1 MYEKRI
7 CERCGTG
14 LADSGGVSSVS
25 PAGRVCWYHDNC
37 ARIVAY
43 AKTIVHKLSAFTKS
57 ELPLLLA
64 EVALEMNILNNTKA
78 ALKVAKRRDRAMSP
92 FRKTYRRAFLFA
104 ARAHVDQ
111 RYGAAPYTDHLV
123 DVARTIVEFGFSPY
137 DPSTV
142 KRARHQRLCIAALLH
157 DTIEDTN
164 VGHEEIAAEFGQ
176 ETADIVLAVTN
187 EAGKNRKERFAKTYP
202 KIRDNPDSIIVKL
215 ADRISNGRSCQ
226 KQKKPGLFKMYQ
238 KEWDNFEEALR
249 IPGECDSM
257 WECLERIFG
266 TGKYSGMIPDKE

>member
-1 MYEKRI
+1 MHEKRT
-7 CERCGTG
+7 CERCGIVM
-14 LADSGGVSSVS
+14 ADSGGVSSVS
-25 PAGRVCWYHDNC
+25 PAGRVCWYHNNC

-43 AKTIVHKLSAFTKS
+43 AKTIVQKLSAFTEV
-57 ELPLLLA
+57 ELPDLLA
-64 EVALEMNILNNTKA
+64 EVAFEMSILTGTKA
-78 ALKVAKRRDRAMSP
+78 ALQTAKRRDRALSP
-92 FRKTYRRAFLFA
+92 FRRMYRNAFLFA

-137 DPSTV
+137 DPSHTR
-142 KRARHQRLCIAALLH
+142 RARHQRLCIAGLLH

-164 VGHEEIAAEFGQ
+164 AGHEDIVEKFGQ

-187 EAGKNRKERFAKTYP
+187 EAGKNRKEKFSKTYP
-202 KIRDNPDSIIVKL
+202 KIRGNPDAVIVKL

-238 KEWDNFEEALR
+238 KEYGGFEEALR

>member
-1 MYEKRI
+1 MHEKRT
-7 CERCGTG
+7 CERCGTD
-14 LADSGGVSSVS
+14 LADSGGVSFVS
-25 PAGRVCWYHDNC
+25 HAGRVCWYHSNC

-43 AKTIVHKLSAFTKS
+43 AKTIVQKLSAFS
-57 ELPLLLA
+57 GNELPLLLA
-64 EVALEMNILNNTKA
+64 EVAFEMDILTGTKA
-78 ALKVAKRRDRAMSP
+78 ALQAAKRRDRALSP
-92 FRKTYRRAFLFA
+92 FRRLYRSAFLFA

-111 RYGAAPYTDHLV
+111 RYGAVPYTDHLV

-137 DPSTV
+137 DPNQAR
-142 KRARHQRLCIAALLH
+142 RARNQRLCIAALLH

-164 VGHEEIAAEFGQ
+164 VGHDDIVAQFGQ

-187 EAGKNRKERFAKTYP
+187 EAGKNRKEKFSKTYP
-202 KIRDNPDSIIVKL
+202 KIRGNPDAVIVKL

-238 KEWDNFEEALR
+238 REWDSFEEALR
-249 IPGECDSM
+249 VPGECDSM
-257 WECLERIFG
+257 WECLESIFG